1 MQKEGETRK
10 SPVEIEGS
18 NYTIDMDYVV
28 MALGSK
34 TEINVVKK
42 PRIRADTRKNM
53 LK

>member
-34 TEINVVKK
+34 TEINVVK
-42 PRIRADTRKNM
+42 T
-53 LK
+53 